1 MMKQGTSVCAGRWRR
16 SARRAAK
23 GQADGIRSG
32 KGRRSH
38 PFFVPP
44 EGQSDVKPGQRK
56 GELTA
61 EAGKATISQPEK
73 RMQKALPAAALRLP
87 AVESN

>member
-32 KGRRSH
+32 KGRRIR

-61 EAGKATISQPEK
+61 EAGKTTILRYKKKK
-73 RMQKALPAAALRLP
+73 R
-87 AVESN
+87 